1 MKPVSRIVWL
11 GALAGLLL
19 CLGVSSAGAA
29 DAAYVGTDT
38 CKGCHEELAA
48 GFTKSFHG
56 QAWANSGKYQASGC
70 EACHGPGGKHAESN
84 AKVDIV
90 SFGKESAQ
98 AADVQSSTCLA
109 CHTTSTGLDFWAVGK
124 HAANGVAC
132 ADCHDTHASAVP
144 KVNEP
149 DVCFGCHKDIRL
161 QANKQSHHPIIEGKV
176 SCSDCHNPHGTM
188 AHGMVRADS
197 RNLLCY
203 NCHAEKR
210 GPYMWGHAPVEENCG
225 TCHESHG
232 SRHNKLLTEK
242 MPNLCQNC
250 HNSGQH
256 PGTVYDAQYGFDNTA
271 SGTFSSRNK
280 FVARSCTNCHSNIHG
295 SNAPDAF
302 GKTFVR

>member
-19 CLGVSSAGAA
+19 CLGISPASAA

-38 CKGCHEELAA
+38 CKGCHEEMVTA
-48 GFTKSFHG
+48 FDKSFHA
-56 QAWANSGKYQASGC
+56 QAWAATGKNQVSGC
-70 EACHGPGGKHAESN
+70 EACHGPGATHAKDPSK
-84 AKVDIV
+84 ASIV
-90 SFGKESAQ
+90 SFGKES
-98 AADVQSSTCLA
+98 VQTAEQRSAVCLG
-109 CHTTSTGLDFWAVGK
+109 CHTTSSELEFWGVGK

-144 KVNEP
+144 KANQPE
-149 DVCFGCHKDIRL
+149 VCFNCHKDIRMD
-161 QANKQSHHPIIEGKV
+161 ANKQSHHPIIEGRV

-197 RNLLCY
+197 RNQLCY

-210 GPYMWGHAPVEENCG
+210 GPFMWEHAPVEENCG
-225 TCHESHG
+225 TCHEAHG

-250 HNSGQH
+250 HSTGNH
-256 PGTVYDAQYGFDNTA
+256 PGTPYGEQYGFNGA
-271 SGTFSSRNK
+271 GSLSSRNK

-295 SNAPDAF
+295 SNAP
-302 GKTFVR
+302 GVTGETFVR